1 MLVCMQTTI
10 RVDSK
15 VRDRLETL
23 KKDGESLGDVVQRL
37 AESYNPFAG
46 LGRVLAMPDVSSAI
60 HADYQASL
68 RSETGEGGSEL

>member
-1 MLVCMQTTI
+1 MQTTI

-46 LGRVLAMPDVSSAI
+46 LDRVLAMPEVAAAVQ
-60 HADYQASL
+60 ADYQASL
-68 RSETGEGGSEL
+68 QPGNGSDGLPR

>member
-1 MLVCMQTTI
+1 MQTTI
-10 RVDSK
+10 RVDSR

-46 LGRVLAMPDVSSAI
+46 LSRVLAMPEVSAAVRS
-60 HADYQASL
+60 DYQASL
-68 RSETGEGGSEL
+68 KSVSGEDGR